1 MSAFAPLS
9 LHPASLPHEPMNI
22 LKARKPQKVAAVS
35 KLLLGHI
42 KYNCTVK
49 RNRLTRQLQL
59 VAPMRPSLQ
68 LNISIINPNVNACTS
83 QQTAPMSKCM
93 HVARNCTNVKACTL
107 QQTAPMSKCM
117 HIATNCTN
125 VNACTLQETA
135 PMSKCMLS
143 QQTAPMSKCMHVTR
157 NCTNVNACMLQQ
169 TAPMS
174 MHARRKKLLFVAL
187 TGITAWP
194 PTPQPPTPS
203 RLHHNG
209 CCTSCA
215 MQRCSRAAAAA
226 AAAAAM
232 KAAAVLEAAVLVAA
246 AVGKTAAYGRA
257 HPNPQQLQH
266 HRGSSPLRSL

>member
-59 VAPMRPSLQ
+59 VAPPMRPSLQ

-83 QQTAPMSKCM
+83 
-93 HVARNCTNVKACTL
+93 
-107 QQTAPMSKCM
+107 
-117 HIATNCTN
+117 
-125 VNACTLQETA
+125 
-135 PMSKCMLS
+135 
-143 QQTAPMSKCMHVTR
+143 
-157 NCTNVNACMLQQ
+157 QQ

>member
-59 VAPMRPSLQ
+59 VAPPMRPSLQ

-107 QQTAPMSKCM
+107 
-117 HIATNCTN
+117 
-125 VNACTLQETA
+125 
-135 PMSKCMLS
+135 